1 MFFFSPSSQTRSI
14 KDFML
19 HDSMMLLVFKTLP
32 CDVEAAGIAG

>member
-19 HDSMMLLVFKTLP
+19 HSMMLLVFKTLP